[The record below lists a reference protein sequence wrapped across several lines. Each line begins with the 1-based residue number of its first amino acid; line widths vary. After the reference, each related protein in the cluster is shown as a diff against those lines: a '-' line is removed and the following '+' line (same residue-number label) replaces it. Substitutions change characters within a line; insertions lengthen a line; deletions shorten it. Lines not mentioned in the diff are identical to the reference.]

1 MKFRAIAKVV
11 VFDGIAYQTNR
22 FARGVYLGDPINVC
36 NILSDQGCQE
46 LNLLF
51 VGTAPSLNFVSDV
64 LSVCRSPVSVGGV
77 GEHLADFVQ
86 IVASGA
92 EKIILS
98 DSLWDG
104 SDKPRQ
110 LCERFGRQA
119 VAASV
124 DYIEQGG
131 HRIVV
136 TGKSRN
142 QPVGPLERLLDQIPQ
157 ELFGEIVLTNVSR
170 DGQATGL
177 DYGVLDTVRHQ
188 VSELPLLLCGG
199 FCGEPDVIAS
209 GADGL
214 VSGTHFSL
222 FGKHRAAL
230 VNYPEQFGV
239 FHA

>member
-1 MKFRAIAKVV
+1 MRFRAIAKVV
-11 VFDGIAYQTNR
+11 VFDGIAYQTDR
-22 FARGVYLGDPINVC
+22 FSRRVYLGDPINVC
-36 NILSDQGCQE
+36 NVLSDQGCQE

-51 VGTAPSLNFVSDV
+51 VGTAPNLEFVSDV

-77 GEHLADFVQ
+77 GTHLDDFVE

-92 EKIILS
+92 EKIIVS

-104 SDKPRQ
+104 SDKSRM

-119 VAASV
+119 VAASI
-124 DYIEQGG
+124 DYIEQNG
-131 HRIVV
+131 HRIVM
-136 TGKSRN
+136 TGRNRN
-142 QPVGPLERLLDQIPQ
+142 QPVGVLEQVLSGVPQ
-157 ELFGEIVLTNVSR
+157 ELIGELVLTNVSR

-177 DYGVLDTVRHQ
+177 DYGVIDAVRRQ
-188 VSELPLLLCGG
+188 VGELPILLCGG
-199 FCGEPDVIAS
+199 YCGEAHAMAS
-209 GADGL
+209 CADGL

-230 VNYPEQFGV
+230 VNYPEQFSV